1 MNKLSSNPYVY
12 KEDMYGWNRIQFR
25 IYLKSVNSMVCPS
38 YDEANSKCLETGQ
51 KFYQGMQK
59 PCDDISDSSKC
70 PILLMRG
77 WDDFFFKSFLPSL
90 LIFWVFL

>member
-1 MNKLSSNPYVY
+1 M
-12 KEDMYGWNRIQFR
+12 
-25 IYLKSVNSMVCPS
+25 SVNNMVCPS

-59 PCDDISDSSKC
+59 PCNDISDSTKC

-77 WDDFFFKSFLPSL
+77 
-90 LIFWVFL
+90 